1 MSKKKTLAQLEA
13 ELTKTKAK
21 LAKLK
26 KKAIR
31 IPNDELRIRF
41 AGSLALEIHID
52 KETLVANRWNSLEHD
67 ARARLLYRLVRDEFA
82 LRIKDDATRDSFM
95 SSVRCED
102 ADNEDGEHL
111 DFTEI
116 GSMSLD
122 RLEELGILDD

>member
-1 MSKKKTLAQLEA
+1 MSKKKTFAQLEA
-13 ELTKTKAK
+13 ELAKAKAK

-26 KKAIR
+26 KKAVR

-41 AGSLALEIHID
+41 TGSLGLEFQI
-52 KETLVANRWNSLEHD
+52 EREALVANRWNSLEQD

-82 LRIKDDATRDSFM
+82 VRIQEDSTRDSFM

-116 GSMSLD
+116 GSMTLD